1 MQQPERTPRFCAF
14 CGCALQLLEV
24 DVSHLLDVTRR
35 AARATHPPFGCCLFA
50 HLGFPP
56 TYVLGACHE

>member
-35 AARATHPPFGCCLFA
+35 
-50 HLGFPP
+50 
-56 TYVLGACHE
+56 VACHE